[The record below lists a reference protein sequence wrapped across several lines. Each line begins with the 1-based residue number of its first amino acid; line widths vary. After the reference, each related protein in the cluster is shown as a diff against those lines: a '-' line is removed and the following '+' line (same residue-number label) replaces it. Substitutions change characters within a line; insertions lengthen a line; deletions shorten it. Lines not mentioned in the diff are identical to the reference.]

1 MPVPA
6 IVLKHGQVLAQQTAS
21 SSLGVKIQRGGLL
34 FGTVVA
40 VYETSDTTSVGD
52 SCLIDT
58 QTATQ
63 IKSGADVYYLI
74 DEQGVVFNEGIP
86 V

>member
-1 MPVPA
+1 MPVPS
-6 IVLKHGQVLAQQTAS
+6 IILKYGQVLAQQAS
-21 SSLGVKIQRGGLL
+21 TSSLGIKIQRGGLL

-40 VYETSDTTSVGD
+40 VYETSDATAVGD

-58 QTATQ
+58 TTATL
-63 IKSGADVYYLI
+63 IKSGTDVYYLI